1 MRDSVRKQI
10 ASQLDIFPELKKLAE
25 EKTKGVGDVT
35 SSEKG
40 SGARYNTGKPD
51 YSLLPLSTLEDEV
64 RVWMYGKEKYSARG
78 DCTCAAG
85 NVVRKRYGYGAGDAS
100 SAATYMRKSCES
112 ETQSSQRDS
121 EKTAADGT
129 SATRSTQYNWSESAM
144 PDGEQTQTSKS
155 SGESL
160 GLRTGTDSHWNSTQR
175 SDPADAL
182 FAGQPKESFMSTTTT
197 QRGKLEGCCA
207 IPATLALDL
216 SNGLKS
222 GLEKHSPTC
231 GVRQIKASGSW
242 NWAKGMA
249 WSVPFACLM
258 RHLAAWQRGE
268 EVDAESGLPHL
279 AHAMCNLRM
288 LTLFSKTYKEGDD
301 RPPKEFVNA
310 P

>member
-1 MRDSVRKQI
+1 MRSSVRRQI
-10 ASQLDIFPELKKLAE
+10 ADQLDIFPELKKLAE

-40 SGARYNTGKPD
+40 SAARYNTGKPD

-64 RVWMYGKEKYSARG
+64 RVWA
-78 DCTCAAG
+78 
-85 NVVRKRYGYGAGDAS
+85 YGAQKY
-100 SAATYMRKSCES
+100 T
-112 ETQSSQRDS
+112 
-121 EKTAADGT
+121 
-129 SATRSTQYNWSESAM
+129 
-144 PDGEQTQTSKS
+144 
-155 SGESL
+155 
-160 GLRTGTDSHWNSTQR
+160 
-175 SDPADAL
+175 
-182 FAGQPKESFMSTTTT
+182 
-197 QRGKLEGCCA
+197 
-207 IPATLALDL
+207 
-216 SNGLKS
+216 
-222 GLEKHSPTC
+222 
-231 GVRQIKASGSW
+231 SW
-242 NWAKGMA
+242 NWTKGMA